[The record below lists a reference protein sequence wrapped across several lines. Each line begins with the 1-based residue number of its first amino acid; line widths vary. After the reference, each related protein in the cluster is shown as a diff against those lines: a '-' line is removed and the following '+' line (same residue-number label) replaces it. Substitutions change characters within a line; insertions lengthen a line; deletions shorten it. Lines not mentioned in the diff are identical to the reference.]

1 MSFMLLLRKIQY
13 LLPPQHLMKI
23 NLDFPLDQFALL
35 QKGLDYYNFLN
46 DSLVTLEV
54 VAGESK
60 SISFIDIP
68 VVYKER
74 EVIKTSYLMIV
85 FKLLHSTLFI
95 DSIGEP

>member
-1 MSFMLLLRKIQY
+1 
-13 LLPPQHLMKI
+13 MKI

-35 QKGLDYYNFLN
+35 QKRLDYYNFLN

>member
-1 MSFMLLLRKIQY
+1 
-13 LLPPQHLMKI
+13 MKI

-54 VAGESK
+54 VAGKSK

-85 FKLLHSTLFI
+85 FKLLHSTLLWQHYGRAVLAVPHSLRS
-95 DSIGEP
+95 DGV

>member
-1 MSFMLLLRKIQY
+1 
-13 LLPPQHLMKI
+13 MKI

-35 QKGLDYYNFLN
+35 QKGLDFLNFLN